1 MSDVESFIRFCESEF
16 GSAVMDREAAY
27 VNDHV
32 SLDDRILDV
41 GCGIG
46 SLEERLSEY
55 DVVGIDRS
63 MEMVRTAR
71 DRAPAPFVRGDA
83 RNLPIATGVADAA
96 VFVATLSFISEVEA
110 ALSEAVRVLAP
121 HGTFV
126 ALVLNTRSEYVQS
139 NLEREGSY
147 FRRMVHRDTEELASK
162 IFAYIDGTREHVL
175 GIDGQTIVERTDPET
190 AAITAIVGSPPQ
202 RPPSS

>member
-1 MSDVESFIRFCESEF
+1 MSDVERFVRFCESEF

-27 VNDHV
+27 VSGHV

-46 SLEERLSEY
+46 SLEERLAEY
-55 DVVGIDRS
+55 DVVGVDQS

-71 DRAPAPFVRGDA
+71 DRVSAPFVRGDA
-83 RNLPIATGVADAA
+83 RDLPIAAGVVDAV
-96 VFVATLSFISEVEA
+96 VFVATLSFVPEVET
-110 ALSEAVRVLAP
+110 ALSEAVRVLDSD
-121 HGTFV
+121 GTLV

-147 FRRMVHRDTEELASK
+147 FQRMVHRDTAALASK
-162 IFAYIDGTREHVL
+162 IFEYVDGTREYAL

-190 AAITAIVGSPPQ
+190 AAITAIAGSPTR